1 LAHSE
6 SDNAN
11 SIMFNALSSSFF
23 YSLTN
28 ELDLGV
34 EARLTDLDDRI
45 ANNGNDDLDK
55 SLNIGIRYRLK

>member
-1 LAHSE
+1 MS
-6 SDNAN
+6 
-11 SIMFNALSSSFF
+11 NALSSSFF